1 MDFFNF
7 IAEFSYP
14 SAIIAAYIAITLTKH
29 YSEIDSKYYLLI
41 AIITGIC
48 IVVLEEIISNPI
60 TIQKI
65 IAGALSGII
74 ALFSY
79 DSINKIIHNKNK

>member
-14 SAIIAAYIAITLTKH
+14 SAIIAAYIAITLTKR
-29 YSEIDSKYYLLI
+29 YSKIDSKYYMLI
-41 AIITGIC
+41 AIFTGIC
-48 IVVLEEIISNPI
+48 VVVLEEIISNPI

-74 ALFSY
+74 ASLCYGTISKKLH
-79 DSINKIIHNKNK
+79 I